1 MGDNNTEGKVEPTP
15 KPQSQVEDTRK
26 MPEWHPQQEKILKKW
41 SEVGASYRYLHDV
54 FLDFEKQNM
63 D

>member
-26 MPEWHPQQEKILKKW
+26 MPDGILNKKNIKKW
-41 SEVGASYRYLHDV
+41 SEVVLHMI
-54 FLDFEKQNM
+54 FT
-63 D
+63 